1 MKTAVISDI
10 HANLPAL
17 ETVLAAIDESGVDE
31 IWCLGDAVGYGA
43 HPNECLALLAE
54 RCDLLLLG
62 NHDLAALGEI
72 DIGTFSPS
80 AAEAA
85 LWTRGRLD
93 AEAEAVLRGLD
104 GRASGRRE
112 EIGLYHGSPRDPV
125 WEYVIDEDLAED
137 CLDTQQERVSLIGHS
152 HIALYFTRVD
162 EMSRIT
168 AELAPEGTVKDI
180 RSGQWLLN
188 PGSVGQPRDGDP
200 RAAWMEIDTGTLKA
214 VFRRREYAIED
225 AAEAIRAAGLPPHL
239 ADRLHQGR

>member
-17 ETVLAAIDESGVDE
+17 ETVLAAIEDSGADE

-43 HPNECLALLAE
+43 HPNECLTLLAE
-54 RCDLLLLG
+54 RCDVLLLG

-72 DIGTFSPS
+72 DISTFSPS

-85 LWTRGRLD
+85 LWTRGQLA
-93 AEAEAVLRGLD
+93 AESEAILRGLE
-104 GRASGRRE
+104 GRASGRRS

-137 CLDTQQERVSLIGHS
+137 CLDTQPERVSLIGHS

-168 AELAPEGTVKDI
+168 AELAPEGTVKSI
-180 RSGQWLLN
+180 GSGQWLLN

-200 RAAWMEIDTGTLKA
+200 RAAWMEIDLEASKA
-214 VFRRREYAIED
+214 LYRRLEYPVDD